1 MNLRLFCASARRP
14 VWHFTFMLVSV
25 DNRAAENRVATK
37 IGWVVV
43 PQSWE
48 SRYVTKLMGTIRIT
62 PNTGSE
68 TAKPHFEV
76 CFVPYHGRFNTPTL
90 KFSTH
95 DELVQFLMDIKIS
108 EDEAAR
114 WAGKARS
121 QGVVLISGVERTEAQ
136 FRESGLIA

>member
-1 MNLRLFCASARRP
+1 L
-14 VWHFTFMLVSV
+14 
-25 DNRAAENRVATK
+25 
-37 IGWVVV
+37 
-43 PQSWE
+43 
-48 SRYVTKLMGTIRIT
+48 KL
-62 PNTGSE
+62 
-68 TAKPHFEV
+68 
-76 CFVPYHGRFNTPTL
+76 
-90 KFSTH
+90 STH